1 MNYKISTWRLL
12 VLLGGILLTIP
23 LSAQYTGGPGDGFTN
38 SIIVQVTVDG
48 IPAGITS
55 LYRGGPGDGVDQ
67 STNTLS
73 LSGVDLSALFS
84 GGSGDGFDQHT
95 ISITLS
101 GENLA
106 ALFGG
111 GYGDGFDQDVI
122 SLTLS
127 GGALSGLYGG
137 GDGDGFDGR
146 TINATISGES
156 LTSLFGGGDGDG
168 FDHESVS
175 LALNGTTLAPLF
187 GGGDGDGFDALQF
200 STTIS
205 GQDLAALFGGGD
217 GDGFDVSLY
226 VGSIPLPLTLI
237 SFDAFPEQDYV
248 LLKWVTEKEEATDF
262 FTIEKTA
269 NGSAF
274 AFVGDTDAAGF
285 SEPGE
290 RIYYEMR
297 DDEPYQGTSFYRLKT
312 TDFDGVV
319 SLSHLIEVQYSDAA
333 DWSFN
338 LFPNPNTGKHFSVRT
353 EGMEAGEIMTLEVFD
368 LMGKALFTESYLH
381 LPGQAFRFD
390 LARRLPA
397 GSYMIRLGHQGLGYQ
412 AKILLVGGGGQ

>member
-1 MNYKISTWRLL
+1 M
-12 VLLGGILLTIP
+12 LTLP
-23 LSAQYTGGPGDGFTN
+23 LSAQFSGGPGDGFTN
-38 SIIVQVTVDG
+38 SLIVQVTFDG
-48 IPAGITS
+48 IPAGVTA
-55 LYRGGPGDGVDQ
+55 LYRGGSGDGFDHT
-67 STNTLS
+67 TNTLS
-73 LSGVDLSALFS
+73 LSGIDLSGIFS

-95 ISITLS
+95 VSVTLS
-101 GENLA
+101 GENLS

-111 GYGDGFDQDVI
+111 GNGDGFDRESV

-127 GGALSGLYGG
+127 GSTLTGLYGG
-137 GDGDGFDGR
+137 GDGDGFDVSS
-146 TINATISGES
+146 INVTLTGES
-156 LTSLFGGGDGDG
+156 LAAIFGGGNGDG
-168 FDHESVS
+168 FDHLTAS
-175 LALNGTTLAPLF
+175 LALNGTSLAGLF
-187 GGGDGDGFDALQF
+187 SGGNGDGFDAMQF

-248 LLKWVTEKEEATDF
+248 MLKWVTEDEQATDF

-269 NGSAF
+269 DGSSF

-319 SLSHLIEVQYSDAA
+319 SKSHLVEVQYSDAA

-353 EGMEAGEIMTLEVFD
+353 EGMEAGETMTLQVFD
-368 LMGKALFTESYLH
+368 LTGKALFTESYLH

-397 GSYMIRLGHQGLGYQ
+397 GSYMIRLGHEALGYQ